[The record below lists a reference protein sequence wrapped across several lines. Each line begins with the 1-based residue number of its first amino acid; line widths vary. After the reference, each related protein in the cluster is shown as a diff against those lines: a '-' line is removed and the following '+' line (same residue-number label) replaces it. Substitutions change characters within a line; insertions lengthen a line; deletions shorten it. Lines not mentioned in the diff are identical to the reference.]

1 MKMGKMIRATSSVK
15 NGEVVVEVPLRWTA
29 LTDGQRR
36 YVCDLLSAEQW
47 SLEEV
52 KALLMVRLAGDG
64 AKLWRGAK
72 RQGDLAM
79 QVADGMALL
88 DWMDAPPEEPALLGE
103 IDGCKAKDAMLQ
115 GVAFRDYLAIENFYQ
130 GYLMSQNDAALDAMG
145 GVVYGG
151 LCRPLTRGER
161 YMLLLWMVGLKACYA
176 RLFPHLF
183 SHTAED
189 GGEVPDAR
197 EVMCAEIRALTGG
210 DITKQATVLNADTI
224 DALTELDAK
233 ARESEEISNKY

>member
-1 MKMGKMIRATSSVK
+1 MRATSSAK
-15 NGEVVVEVPLRWTA
+15 NGEVLVELPKGWTE

-36 YVCDLLSAEQW
+36 YVCDLLSAEAW
-47 SLEEV
+47 TMDEV
-52 KALLMVRLAGDG
+52 KALLIVRLGG
-64 AKLWRGAK
+64 ARLRQWRGADGQK
-72 RQGDLAM
+72 ELAM
-79 QVADGMALL
+79 QIADGMRLL
-88 DWMDAPPEEPALLGE
+88 DWMDAPPDDPSLLGE
-103 IDGCKAKDAMLQ
+103 IDGHKAKDAMLY

-145 GVVYGG
+145 GVMYGG
-151 LCRPLTRGER
+151 LGRPLTRGER

-210 DITKQATVLNADTI
+210 DITKQEAVLNADTI

-233 ARESEEISNKY
+233 ARESEELNKIK

>member
-1 MKMGKMIRATSSVK
+1 MMRATSSAK
-15 NGEVVVEVPLRWTA
+15 NGEVVVELPKGWKQ

-36 YVCDLLSAEQW
+36 YVCDLLSAEAW
-47 SLEEV
+47 TMDEV
-52 KALLMVRLAGDG
+52 KALLIVRLGG
-64 AKLWRGAK
+64 ARLRQWRGAEGQK
-72 RQGDLAM
+72 ELAM
-79 QVADGMALL
+79 QIAEGMSLL
-88 DWMDAPPEEPALLGE
+88 DWMDAPPEEPSLLGE
-103 IDGCKAKDAMLQ
+103 IEGHKAKDAMLY

-151 LCRPLTRGER
+151 LGRPLTRGER

-210 DITKQATVLNADTI
+210 DITKQEAVLNADTI

-233 ARESEEISNKY
+233 ARESEELNKIK

>member
-1 MKMGKMIRATSSVK
+1 MGKMMRATSSAK
-15 NGEVVVEVPLRWTA
+15 NGEVVVELPKGWKQ

-36 YVCDLLSAEQW
+36 YVCDLLSAEAW
-47 SLEEV
+47 TMDEV
-52 KALLMVRLAGDG
+52 KALLIVRLGG
-64 AKLWRGAK
+64 ARLRQWRGAEGQK
-72 RQGDLAM
+72 ELAM
-79 QVADGMALL
+79 QIAEGMSLL
-88 DWMDAPPEEPALLGE
+88 DWMDAPPEEPSLLGE
-103 IDGCKAKDAMLQ
+103 IEGHKAKDAMLY

-151 LCRPLTRGER
+151 LGRPLTRGER

-210 DITKQATVLNADTI
+210 DITKQEAVLNADTI

-233 ARESEEISNKY
+233 ARESEELNKIK

>member
-1 MKMGKMIRATSSVK
+1 MGKMMRATSSVK
-15 NGEVVVEVPLRWTA
+15 NGEVVVELPKGWTA

-36 YVCDLLSAEQW
+36 YVCDLLSAEAW
-47 SLEEV
+47 TMDEV
-52 KALLMVRLAGDG
+52 KALLIVRLGG
-64 AKLWRGAK
+64 ARLRQWRGADGQK
-72 RQGDLAM
+72 ELAM
-79 QVADGMALL
+79 QIADGMSFL

-103 IDGCKAKDAMLQ
+103 IDGCKAKDAMLH

-151 LCRPLTRGER
+151 LGRPLTRGER

-189 GGEVPDAR
+189 GGEAPDAR

-210 DITKQATVLNADTI
+210 DITKQAAVLNADTI

-233 ARESEEISNKY
+233 ARESEEISIKY

>member
-1 MKMGKMIRATSSVK
+1 MKMGKMMRATSSAK
-15 NGEVVVEVPLRWTA
+15 NGEVLVELPKGWTE

-36 YVCDLLSAEQW
+36 YVCDLLSAEAW
-47 SLEEV
+47 TMDEV
-52 KALLMVRLAGDG
+52 KALLIVRLGG
-64 AKLWRGAK
+64 ARLRQWRGADGQK
-72 RQGDLAM
+72 ELAM
-79 QVADGMALL
+79 QIADGMRLL
-88 DWMDAPPEEPALLGE
+88 DWMDAPPDDPSLLGE
-103 IDGCKAKDAMLQ
+103 IDGHKAKDAMLY

-145 GVVYGG
+145 GVMYGG
-151 LCRPLTRGER
+151 LGRPLTRGER

-210 DITKQATVLNADTI
+210 DITKQEAVLNADTI

-233 ARESEEISNKY
+233 ARESEELNKIK

>member
-1 MKMGKMIRATSSVK
+1 MGKKMRATSSAK
-15 NGEVVVEVPLRWTA
+15 NGEVVVELPKGWTE

-36 YVCDLLSAEQW
+36 YVCDLLSAEAW
-47 SLEEV
+47 TMDEV
-52 KALLMVRLAGDG
+52 KALLIVRLGG
-64 AKLWRGAK
+64 ARLRQWRGADGQK
-72 RQGDLAM
+72 ELAM
-79 QVADGMALL
+79 QIADGMRLL
-88 DWMDAPPEEPALLGE
+88 DWMDTPPEEPALLGE
-103 IDGCKAKDAMLQ
+103 IDGCKAKDAMLH

-151 LCRPLTRGER
+151 LGRPLTRSER

-210 DITKQATVLNADTI
+210 DITKQEAVLNADTI